1 MSDIVENGGIHP
13 KWPGYYNIKK
23 ANNPVDLPPNKNQ
36 QAFIFD
42 LDSVGNRLEII
53 MISLGMFGG

>member
-1 MSDIVENGGIHP
+1 MENGGIHP

-23 ANNPVDLPPNKNQ
+23 TNNPVESPLNKNQ

-42 LDSVGNRLEII
+42 LDSVGNKLEII